1 MNYELHL
8 YDDEFIIFEE
18 GNGKFNEGEMNYII
32 QYVPHMN
39 GGYPE
44 GLILKEKEIKEFEIH
59 ISIDAF
65 LNDKYDNEIA
75 SFAANINTL
84 AKVTIANGELQLN
97 VRPFNTDNIVTNN
110 GLSIYI
116 LDITSDQLLKA
127 FKKLL
132 SKANLNTNSFKNF
145 MLHDALYFEE
155 LDD

>member
-18 GNGKFNEGEMNYII
+18 GNGKFSDGEMNYII
-32 QYVPHMN
+32 QYVPNLN

-59 ISIDAF
+59 ISIDVF
-65 LNDKYDNEIA
+65 VNDKLDNEIA
-75 SFAANINTL
+75 ALATGINTL
-84 AKVTIANGELQLN
+84 AQVAIVNGTLELN
-97 VRPFNTDNIVTNN
+97 VKPFNTDNIVKSHEFDNF
-110 GLSIYI
+110 SFIP
-116 LDITSDQLLKA
+116 DDQLLKEV
-127 FKKLL
+127 KKLL
-132 SKANLNTNSFKNF
+132 SKANLNTNSFKQF